1 MKQKTVKS
9 VVDAPDWIETN
20 PHHWASAEEPGFF
33 VIGGFDYKLR
43 IPDHVYAKMDKMIM
57 VGDRLDARMY
67 RATPYGKRI
76 LTQHRNKALDTIAEK

>member
-1 MKQKTVKS
+1 MKQRTARS
-9 VVDAPDWIETN
+9 VVEVLEWIETI
-20 PHHWASAEEPGFF
+20 PHHWASNEDLGFF

-43 IPDHVYAKMDKMIM
+43 IPDHIHAKMDKMIM

-67 RATPYGKRI
+67 RATPYGKKI